1 MFMAPNAKSWRRI
14 RVMSSSPSDWAH
26 VGRVEPLLVLLG
38 RYMQAHSDGPAEGV
52 GRAVAGQ
59 SSASPLRHTWTSARF
74 ATWLPES
81 LVPRAG
87 HRGDGTFYLICL
99 SGFKQQTPPFYCS
112 TCCSLPLS
120 ATAGPGSPQRKQK
133 IKGGS
138 STSVCDY

>member
-1 MFMAPNAKSWRRI
+1 M
-14 RVMSSSPSDWAH
+14 
-26 VGRVEPLLVLLG
+26 LLG
-38 RYMQAHSDGPAEGV
+38 RYMQAHSGGSAEDV

-59 SSASPLRHTWTSARF
+59 SSASPSRHTWPGARF

-87 HRGDGTFYLICL
+87 HRGDRTFYLIFL
-99 SGFKQQTPPFYCS
+99 SGFKHQTPPFYCS
-112 TCCSLPLS
+112 ICCSLPLS
-120 ATAGPGSPQRKQK
+120 ASAGLGSPQKKQK